1 MEIGQV
7 YASPLVMPGDG
18 HARPVS
24 RSGDEP
30 ASLPVARKTGKPIPR
45 MVRNQEAAVV
55 GGLQQK
61 QDSSPK
67 PTDLGERINE
77 MTERFNAYLKESK
90 LDLHFYLHK
99 GVGRLALQVIQD
111 STGKILR
118 EYPPKEWLDLEAKL
132 KDMVGVF
139 VDVDNA

>member
-7 YASPLVMPGDG
+7 YAMPFDVPESGQPK
-18 HARPVS
+18 PVS
-24 RSGDEP
+24 VSGGEP
-30 ASLPVARKTGKPIPR
+30 ASSPVVHQKSARTQPT
-45 MVRNQEAAVV
+45 QEAAMA
-55 GGLQQK
+55 GFQAKENLSQ
-61 QDSSPK
+61 P
-67 PTDLGERINE
+67 PDLEKRIKEMMERIN
-77 MTERFNAYLKESK
+77 RYLQENK
-90 LDLHFYLHK
+90 LDLHFYLHE

-132 KDMVGVF
+132 REMVGVF

>member
-1 MEIGQV
+1 M
-7 YASPLVMPGDG
+7 
-18 HARPVS
+18 
-24 RSGDEP
+24 
-30 ASLPVARKTGKPIPR
+30 
-45 MVRNQEAAVV
+45 
-55 GGLQQK
+55 
-61 QDSSPK
+61 
-67 PTDLGERINE
+67 ERINE
-77 MTERFNAYLKESK
+77 YLQEHR

-132 KDMVGVF
+132 KEMAGVF

>member
-1 MEIGQV
+1 MGIGQIFV
-7 YASPLVMPGDG
+7 TPLEAPGERL
-18 HARPVS
+18 AKPVS
-24 RSGDEP
+24 NSGGEP
-30 ASLPVARKTGKPIPR
+30 ASPPVVQQKAATKPRAP
-45 MVRNQEAAVV
+45 RNQEAVV
-55 GGLQQK
+55 ISLQK
-61 QDSSPK
+61 QEKVLSK
-67 PTDLGERINE
+67 PPDLERHIKETMERIN
-77 MTERFNAYLKESK
+77 RYLREHR

-132 KDMVGVF
+132 REMVGVF

>member
-7 YASPLVMPGDG
+7 FAMPLDVPGDG
-18 HARPVS
+18 HPKPVS
-24 RSGDEP
+24 VSGGEP
-30 ASLPVARKTGKPIPR
+30 ASSPVVRQKPTQSLP
-45 MVRNQEAAVV
+45 NQEAVMI
-55 GGLQQK
+55 GLQQQK
-61 QDSSPK
+61 GLSQP
-67 PTDLGERINE
+67 PDLEKRIKEMMERIN
-77 MTERFNAYLKESK
+77 RYLEENK

-132 KDMVGVF
+132 REMVGIF